1 MIPAPMSRG
10 NVSPDQGYGKIA
22 RPWATRP
29 KMPEHMS
36 EKNAPVTARKT
47 ENPWLSLAI
56 NIAIP
61 AVILM
66 KLSADERLG
75 PAAALVLALAFPL
88 VYGMQDFV
96 RQRRFN
102 FISALGVVSILLTGG
117 IGLLELDP
125 KWIAV
130 KEAGVPAIIGLA
142 VVVSMKTP
150 YPIVRSLLYNDRII
164 DVAAVD
170 VALER
175 YGNRVDFDRV
185 LGVASWLLA
194 SSFFLSS
201 VLNFALAR
209 WIVKSP
215 AGSAAFN
222 EELGRMT
229 ALSYPVIVLPS
240 MAVMMI
246 ALWYL
251 FRSIKRLTH
260 MDLEEIFHPHHK

>member
-1 MIPAPMSRG
+1 MSDENPRAK
-10 NVSPDQGYGKIA
+10 P
-22 RPWATRP
+22 R
-29 KMPEHMS
+29 
-36 EKNAPVTARKT
+36 NA

-66 KLSADERLG
+66 KLSTDDRLG
-75 PAAALVLALAFPL
+75 PVMALVVALAFPL
-88 VYGMQDFV
+88 AYGLQDFV

-142 VVVSMKTP
+142 VVISMRTP
-150 YPIVRSLLYNDRII
+150 WPIVRSLLYNDRII
-164 DVAAVD
+164 DVQAVD
-170 VALER
+170 SALDR
-175 YGNRVDFDRV
+175 YGNRSDFERV

-209 WIVKSP
+209 LIVKSP
-215 AGSAAFN
+215 AGSVAFN
-222 EELGRMT
+222 EELGRRT

-260 MDLEEIFHPHHK
+260 MDLEEIFHPHHR